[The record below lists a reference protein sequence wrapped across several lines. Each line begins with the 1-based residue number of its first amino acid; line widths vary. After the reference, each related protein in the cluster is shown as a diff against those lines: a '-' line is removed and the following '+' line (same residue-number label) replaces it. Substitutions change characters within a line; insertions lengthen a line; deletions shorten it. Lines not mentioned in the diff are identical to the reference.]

1 MNQNALSNSPAKF
14 KGDFCNGALDFG
26 WDKLSKATK
35 VKKRA
40 IETASTRT
48 LPVSAM
54 PVQSCISSG
63 SNPFASKA
71 ARQALWKY
79 TELQL
84 VCSDHFVTTPLPLKI
99 PDRTWLSMLWK
110 G

>member
-1 MNQNALSNSPAKF
+1 
-14 KGDFCNGALDFG
+14 
-26 WDKLSKATK
+26 
-35 VKKRA
+35 
-40 IETASTRT
+40 
-48 LPVSAM
+48 
-54 PVQSCISSG
+54 VQSCISSG

-84 VCSDHFVTTPLPLKI
+84 VCSDHFITMPLLLKI
-99 PDRTWLSMLWK
+99 PNRTWLSMLWK